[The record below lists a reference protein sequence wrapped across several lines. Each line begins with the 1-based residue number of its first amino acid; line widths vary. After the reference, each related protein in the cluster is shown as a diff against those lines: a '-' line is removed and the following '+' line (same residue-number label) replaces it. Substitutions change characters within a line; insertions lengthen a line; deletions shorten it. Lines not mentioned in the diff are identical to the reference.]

1 MKKGLLLAG
10 AIVSEVTAS
19 LALQAAQDHPAWYV
33 VVGVGY
39 VAAFSLL
46 GLVLRQGMALGV
58 AYGIWGA
65 SGVAL
70 TAILSSLLF
79 GEAFTLAMGAGLVLV
94 VAGVLLVETGSH
106 PVEAATAEASR

>member
-1 MKKGLLLAG
+1 MKKWLLLAG

-39 VAAFSLL
+39 VAAFRLL

-58 AYGIWGA
+58 ANGIWGA
-65 SGVAL
+65 MGVAL
-70 TAILSSLLF
+70 TAIFAAIIF
-79 GEAFTLAMGAGLVLV
+79 GQPLTLIMILGLVLIIG
-94 VAGVLLVETGSH
+94 GVLTVEMGSQAALRKL
-106 PVEAATAEASR
+106 EANA

>member
-1 MKKGLLLAG
+1 MKKWLLLAG

-65 SGVAL
+65 MGVAL
-70 TAILSSLLF
+70 TAIFAAIIF
-79 GEAFTLAMGAGLVLV
+79 GQPLTLIMILGLVLIIG
-94 VAGVLLVETGSH
+94 GVLTVEMGS
-106 PVEAATAEASR
+106 PAALRKREANA

>member
-1 MKKGLLLAG
+1 MKKWLLLAG

-39 VAAFSLL
+39 VATFSLL

-65 SGVAL
+65 MGVAL
-70 TAILSSLLF
+70 TAIFAAIIF
-79 GEAFTLAMGAGLVLV
+79 GQPLTLIMILGLVLIIG
-94 VAGVLLVETGSH
+94 GVLPAEMGSQAAIRKR
-106 PVEAATAEASR
+106 EANA

>member
-1 MKKGLLLAG
+1 MKKWLLLAG

-65 SGVAL
+65 MGVAL
-70 TAILSSLLF
+70 TAIFAAIIF
-79 GEAFTLAMGAGLVLV
+79 GQPLTLILGLVLIIG
-94 VAGVLLVETGSH
+94 GVLTVEMGSQAAIRKR
-106 PVEAATAEASR
+106 EANA

>member
-1 MKKGLLLAG
+1 MKKWLLLAG

-65 SGVAL
+65 MGVAL
-70 TAILSSLLF
+70 TAIFAAIIF
-79 GEAFTLAMGAGLVLV
+79 GQPLTLIMILGLVLIIG
-94 VAGVLLVETGSH
+94 GVLLVELG
-106 PVEAATAEASR
+106 AAH

>member
-1 MKKGLLLAG
+1 MKKWLLLAG

-58 AYGIWGA
+58 AYGIWAA

-70 TAILSSLLF
+70 TAVLSKFLF
-79 GEAFTLAMGAGLVLV
+79 KEPLTLIMAAGIALIVG
-94 VAGVLLVETGSH
+94 GVLLIEIGASH
-106 PVEAATAEASR
+106 

>member
-1 MKKGLLLAG
+1 MKKWLLLAG

-58 AYGIWGA
+58 AYGIWGRW
-65 SGVAL
+65 VW
-70 TAILSSLLF
+70 
-79 GEAFTLAMGAGLVLV
+79 
-94 VAGVLLVETGSH
+94 
-106 PVEAATAEASR
+106 R

>member
-1 MKKGLLLAG
+1 MKKWLLLAG

-65 SGVAL
+65 MGVAL
-70 TAILSSLLF
+70 TAIFAAIIF
-79 GEAFTLAMGAGLVLV
+79 GQPLTLIMILGLVLIIG
-94 VAGVLLVETGSH
+94 GVLTVEMGS
-106 PVEAATAEASR
+106 PAAIRKREANA